1 MLIRFFLFD
10 ANLYYPNRRNV
21 VIIELYAI
29 NTSKSMLFLLK
40 MTCFEPDLKGEVT
53 YLKDFEIGKSIIG
66 ISAISGNAMA
76 LIARDRANTDYIY
89 FLECQTPPHDWYVSI
104 TWKTDEKLLS
114 VHLSDDGLL
123 LYTLSES
130 RLSSYV
136 PDPFGGILQRRWT
149 MDLAHGEKHCTA
161 IPNTGAMIALG
172 SSNGMV
178 TVYLSGGTRAWS
190 TDLSSTITTLAFS
203 NSGDL
208 LAVGCSTGDLHIYT
222 GHGDPVLTRK
232 FDKSI
237 YSLAFSPSCT
247 NTVVGF
253 EDGTTQIFRPDLGA
267 PLKTSTFVC
276 PARHVS
282 FSRSGETILICLDR
296 KLVLIDHCNVVW
308 AGLPTRDRES
318 ALTLLGAALSADS
331 SYCIAAIKRGNTA
344 DCLRF
349 YSIKLPQMLIREAE
363 AETCIKEGTALFQ
376 RKKYVEAFDCFVR
389 AEKLS
394 EPSLFTAFCKGESL
408 FHLDELKRANEFYRE
423 CLGFNN
429 TNARSIDA
437 CIMRG
442 ITALRL
448 NNEDLAYAAFSDAER
463 LSPNDSTARYLLTLV
478 QYRKSKGEMSCP
490 APIDDYNVGGIPVS
504 LASFIPSMVPNRYKK
519 CFIMPC
525 YSDEADEILEKKM
538 FTTQVSKSIDAGYS
552 VGKGDA
558 GLIYNVD
565 SDSLVGVFEAHSF
578 PRIGPLMPSF
588 TSARVGKSR
597 KNVLSIAVVPVGSL
611 QSIPNA
617 RSIITSLGREVLVSR
632 TSGAFM
638 AKPVFEGEDA
648 AHILYHFGL
657 APKPVPYP
665 QVGTI
670 VKITGESFK
679 GAEAIVT
686 SIDRERGKITVE
698 LCDVVVAVPI
708 ELDRD
713 MVELPDA
720 DEPTHRS

>member
-1 MLIRFFLFD
+1 
-10 ANLYYPNRRNV
+10 
-21 VIIELYAI
+21 
-29 NTSKSMLFLLK
+29 

-104 TWKTDEKLLS
+104 SWKTDEKLLS

-136 PDPFGGILQRRWT
+136 PDPFDGILQRRWT
-149 MDLAHGEKHCTA
+149 IDLAHGEKHCTA
-161 IPNTGAMIALG
+161 IPNTGGAMIALG
-172 SSNGMV
+172 SSNGTV

-190 TDLSSTITTLAFS
+190 TDLSSIITALAFS

-237 YSLAFSPSCT
+237 YSLAFSPGCT
-247 NTVVGF
+247 NIVVGF
-253 EDGTTQIFRPDLGA
+253 EDGTTQIFGSDLGA
-267 PLKTSTFVC
+267 PPLKTSTFVC

-331 SYCIAAIKRGNTA
+331 SYCIATIKRGNTA

-349 YSIKLPQMLIREAE
+349 YSIKLPPQMLIREAE
-363 AETCIKEGTALFQ
+363 AEACIKEGTTLFQ

-463 LSPNDSTARYLLTLV
+463 LSPPNDSTARYLLTLV
-478 QYRKSKGEMSCP
+478 QYRKSKGGEMSCP
-490 APIDDYNVGGIPVS
+490 APIDDYSVDGIPVN
-504 LASFIPSMVPNRYKK
+504 LASFIPSVVPNKYKK

-525 YSDEADEILEKKM
+525 YSDEAGEIPEKKM
-538 FTTQVSKSIDAGYS
+538 FTTQVSKSIDTGYN

-578 PRIGPLMPSF
+578 PRIGPPSC
-588 TSARVGKSR
+588 
-597 KNVLSIAVVPVGSL
+597 P
-611 QSIPNA
+611 
-617 RSIITSLGREVLVSR
+617 VSR
-632 TSGAFM
+632 
-638 AKPVFEGEDA
+638 
-648 AHILYHFGL
+648 LL
-657 APKPVPYP
+657 A
-665 QVGTI
+665 
-670 VKITGESFK
+670 
-679 GAEAIVT
+679 
-686 SIDRERGKITVE
+686 
-698 LCDVVVAVPI
+698 
-708 ELDRD
+708 
-713 MVELPDA
+713 
-720 DEPTHRS
+720 